1 MKAPSYSSLSEPR
14 ADLSKR
20 DFELKPQVVDLFAH
34 SALSATRLSSASKES
49 TDCRF
54 DWSCKSNRFAS
65 NQISNLA
72 RHRLAAQRRSLWVTP
87 LRRTHLDRQ

>member
-34 SALSATRLSSASKES
+34 SALSATRLSSASK
-49 TDCRF
+49 
-54 DWSCKSNRFAS
+54 
-65 NQISNLA
+65 
-72 RHRLAAQRRSLWVTP
+72 
-87 LRRTHLDRQ
+87 